1 MGMVQWLMIP
11 GSRSKFLFLSL
22 FSVGLVVAAV
32 WIVLRVSPKKESSLR
47 PVAETVVVEE
57 VEVARVQPAQESA
70 ATTPAA
76 APAAGSGVFD
86 KIASEVSG
94 VYEKAA
100 PAVVRIRS
108 SDGPEQL
115 AGTGFF
121 VDNQGTILTAYAV
134 VGQAKEVTVEIA
146 GRSYSARVLGRD
158 PRSGVALLKIKAG
171 GTPFLLFGESSGLRP
186 ASAVVSVAY
195 PYDLKA
201 EPTFGLVAGFDVKY
215 LTRFFATTHIR
226 ANLPIKPGQIGGPLL
241 DSQGKVVG
249 VLMLEIDEGKACYAL
264 PVEAAAKVAADIEQF
279 GEPRHG
285 WMGVG
290 VMPDRSRP
298 ERGAPVFVDRLY
310 KGTPAEKSGLK
321 NGDEVISIGGR
332 PVREPSDV
340 LDSAFFA
347 NVGEKVPVKVRRN
360 GREEIFTITVA
371 ERPDSSR
378 IVEPAPLFP
387 DSPGGPSQQGIPVRG
402 N

>member
-1 MGMVQWLMIP
+1 MIP
-11 GSRSKFLFLSL
+11 GSRSKFLFSSL
-22 FSVGLVVAAV
+22 LILGLLVAGWVAFRGV
-32 WIVLRVSPKKESSLR
+32 PKKESSLQ

-57 VEVARVQPAQESA
+57 VEVTEVRTARDEPSSA
-70 ATTPAA
+70 AA
-76 APAAGSGVFD
+76 APASGVFD

-94 VYEKAA
+94 VYQKAA
-100 PAVVRIRS
+100 PAVVRIRA

-115 AGTGFF
+115 SGTGFF

-134 VGQAKEVTVEIA
+134 VGQAKEATVETG
-146 GRSYSARVLGRD
+146 GRTYTAKVLGRD
-158 PRSGVALLKIKAG
+158 PRSGVALMKIKAG
-171 GTPFLLFGESSGLRP
+171 ETPFLLFGESGHLRP
-186 ASAVVSVAY
+186 ASAVVSVAF

-249 VLMLEIDEGKACYAL
+249 ILMLEIDEGKACYAL
-264 PVEAAAKVAADIEQF
+264 PVEAAAKVAADIERF

-321 NGDEVISIGGR
+321 AGDEVLTIGDR

-347 NVGEKVPVKVRRN
+347 SVGEKVPVKVRRN
-360 GREEIFTITVA
+360 GKEQTFTITVA
-371 ERPDSSR
+371 SRPDSSR

-387 DSPGGPSQQGIPVRG
+387 DSQGGPAPQAMPVRG
-402 N
+402 NQ

>member
-1 MGMVQWLMIP
+1 MTP
-11 GSRSKFLFLSL
+11 GSRSKFLL
-22 FSVGLVVAAV
+22 
-32 WIVLRVSPKKESSLR
+32 SSLLILGVLVAGWVGFR
-47 PVAETVVVEE
+47 GLTQKETPAPVVAETVVVEE
-57 VEVARVQPAQESA
+57 VEVIEVPMPRAPE
-70 ATTPAA
+70 
-76 APAAGSGVFD
+76 APASPANASAGVFD

-100 PAVVRIRS
+100 PAVVRIRAT
-108 SDGPEQL
+108 DGPEQL

-121 VDNQGTILTAYAV
+121 VDNQGTVLTAYAV
-134 VGQAKEVTVEIA
+134 VGQAKEATVDA
-146 GRSYSARVLGRD
+146 GGRSYTAKILGRD

-171 GTPFLLFGESSGLRP
+171 ETPFLILGESGGLRP
-186 ASAVVSVAY
+186 ASAVVSVAF

-201 EPTFGLVAGFDVKY
+201 EPTFGFVAGFDVKY

-249 VLMLEIDEGKACYAL
+249 LLMLEIDEGKACYAL
-264 PVEAAAKVAADIEQF
+264 PVEAAAKVAADIERF

-298 ERGAPVFVDRLY
+298 ERAAPVFVDRLY
-310 KGTPAEKSGLK
+310 KGTPAEKSGLRA
-321 NGDEVISIGGR
+321 GDEVISIGDR

-347 NVGEKVPVKVRRN
+347 SVGEKIPVKVRRN
-360 GREEIFTITVA
+360 GKEQTFTITVA
-371 ERPDSSR
+371 TRPESSR

-387 DSPGGPSQQGIPVRG
+387 DAQGGPAQQGIPVRG

>member
-1 MGMVQWLMIP
+1 MARWHMIP
-11 GSRSKFLFLSL
+11 GSRSKLL
-22 FSVGLVVAAV
+22 FSSLLILGLLTAGWLAF
-32 WIVLRVSPKKESSLR
+32 RGTPKKESALQ
-47 PVAETVVVEE
+47 PLAETVVVEK
-57 VEVARVQPAQESA
+57 VAVTEIHPSKEASSN
-70 ATTPAA
+70 P
-76 APAAGSGVFD
+76 APAPVSSGVFD
-86 KIASEVSG
+86 KIAAEVSG

-100 PAVVRIRS
+100 PSVVRIRA

-121 VDNQGTILTAYAV
+121 VDNQGTVLTAYAV
-134 VGQAKEVTVEIA
+134 VGQAKEATVEA
-146 GRSYSARVLGRD
+146 GGRTYPAKIVGRD
-158 PRSGVALLKIKAG
+158 PRSGVALLKIKTG
-171 GTPFLLFGESSGLRP
+171 ETPFLLFGESAGLRP

-241 DSQGKVVG
+241 DSHGKVVG

-264 PVEAAAKVAADIEQF
+264 PVEAAAKVAGDIEKY
-279 GEPRHG
+279 GEPKHG

-310 KGTPAEKSGLK
+310 KGTPAEKSGLRA
-321 NGDEVISIGGR
+321 GDEVLTIGDR
-332 PVREPSDV
+332 SVREPSDV

-347 NVGEKVPVKVRRN
+347 KVGEKIPVKVRRN
-360 GREEIFTITVA
+360 GKEETFTITVA
-371 ERPDSSR
+371 ARPESSR

-387 DSPGGPSQQGIPVRG
+387 ESQGGQTPQGIPVRG

>member
-1 MGMVQWLMIP
+1 MIP
-11 GSRSKFLFLSL
+11 GSRSKFLLSSIL
-22 FSVGLVVAAV
+22 VLGLITAGWV
-32 WIVLRVSPKKESSLR
+32 WLRGGLAKQSSLQ
-47 PVAETVVVEE
+47 PAESTVVEKVQVTEIQS
-57 VEVARVQPAQESA
+57 ARN
-70 ATTPAA
+70 A
-76 APAAGSGVFD
+76 APSTPGGSGVFD

-100 PAVVRIRS
+100 PSVVRIRAS
-108 SDGPEQL
+108 EGAEQL

-134 VGQAKEVTVEIA
+134 VGLAKEATVEA
-146 GRSYSARVLGRD
+146 GTRTYHAKVLGRD

-171 GTPFLLFGESSGLRP
+171 ETPFLLFGESSGLRP
-186 ASAVVSVAY
+186 ASAVVSVAF

-264 PVEAAAKVAADIEQF
+264 PVEAAAKVAADIEKF

-310 KGTPAEKSGLK
+310 KGTPAERSGLK
-321 NGDEVISIGGR
+321 AGDEVITIGGR

-360 GREEIFTITVA
+360 GKEEIFTITVA
-371 ERPDSSR
+371 ARPDNSR

-387 DSPGGPSQQGIPVRG
+387 DSQGGPSPQGIPVRG
-402 N
+402 E

>member
-1 MGMVQWLMIP
+1 MAQWHMIP
-11 GSRSKFLFLSL
+11 GSRSKLLFLSL
-22 FSVGLVVAAV
+22 LTAGLLVAGWLGFRGVTKTAA
-32 WIVLRVSPKKESSLR
+32 PAPE
-47 PVAETVVVEE
+47 VAETVVVEE
-57 VEVARVQPAQESA
+57 VEVTEVQMPRPPEAPAS
-70 ATTPAA
+70 
-76 APAAGSGVFD
+76 APAASSGGFFD

-94 VYEKAA
+94 VFEKAA
-100 PAVVRIRS
+100 PAVVRIRAT
-108 SDGPEQL
+108 DGPEQL

-121 VDNQGTILTAYAV
+121 VDDQGTILTAYAV
-134 VGQAKEVTVEIA
+134 VGQAKEATVDA
-146 GRSYSARVLGRD
+146 GGRTYTARIVGRD

-171 GTPFLLFGESSGLRP
+171 ETPFLMLGESSGLRP
-186 ASAVVSVAY
+186 ASAVVSVAF
-195 PYDLKA
+195 PYDLQA
-201 EPTFGLVAGFDVKY
+201 EPTFGFVAGFDVKY

-264 PVEAAAKVAADIEQF
+264 PVEAAAKVAADIERF

-298 ERGAPVFVDRLY
+298 DRGAPVFVDRLY
-310 KGTPAEKSGLK
+310 KGTPAEKSGLRA
-321 NGDEVISIGGR
+321 GDEVISIGDR
-332 PVREPSDV
+332 PVREPADV

-347 NVGEKVPVKVRRN
+347 NVGEKIPVKVRRN
-360 GREEIFTITVA
+360 GKEQIFTITVA
-371 ERPDSSR
+371 SRPESSR

-387 DSPGGPSQQGIPVRG
+387 DGQGGSPQQGIPVRG

>member
-1 MGMVQWLMIP
+1 MLWLMTP
-11 GSRSKFLFLSL
+11 GSRSKLLFFSLLSL
-22 FSVGLVVAAV
+22 GVLAAGWLAFLGLA
-32 WIVLRVSPKKESSLR
+32 KKETSA
-47 PVAETVVVEE
+47 PVLVESVVVEE
-57 VEVARVQPAQESA
+57 VEVAEVQVPRPPEASPAPVNESA
-70 ATTPAA
+70 
-76 APAAGSGVFD
+76 GVFD

-94 VYEKAA
+94 VYQKAS
-100 PAVVRIRS
+100 PSVVRIRAT
-108 SDGPEQL
+108 DGGEQL

-134 VGQAKEVTVEIA
+134 LGQAKEATIEA
-146 GRSYSARVLGRD
+146 GGRTYGAKILGRD

-171 GTPFLLFGESSGLRP
+171 ETPFLLLGESSGLRP
-186 ASAVVSVAY
+186 ASAVVSVAF

-249 VLMLEIDEGKACYAL
+249 ILMLEIDEGKACYAL
-264 PVEAAAKVAADIEQF
+264 PVEAAAKVVADIERY

-290 VMPDRSRP
+290 VMPDRSRQD
-298 ERGAPVFVDRLY
+298 RSAPVFVDRLY
-310 KGTPAEKSGLK
+310 KGTPAEKSGLRA
-321 NGDEVISIGGR
+321 GDEVISIGNR
-332 PVREPSDV
+332 AVREPSDV

-360 GREEIFTITVA
+360 GKEQTFTITVA
-371 ERPDSSR
+371 ARPDSSR

-387 DSPGGPSQQGIPVRG
+387 DAQGGSSQQGIPVRG

>member
-1 MGMVQWLMIP
+1 MTP
-11 GSRSKFLFLSL
+11 GSRSKLLFFSLLSL
-22 FSVGLVVAAV
+22 GVLAAGWLAFLGLA
-32 WIVLRVSPKKESSLR
+32 KKETSA
-47 PVAETVVVEE
+47 PVLVESVVVEE
-57 VEVARVQPAQESA
+57 VEVAEVQVPRPPEASPAPVNESA
-70 ATTPAA
+70 
-76 APAAGSGVFD
+76 GVFD

-94 VYEKAA
+94 VYQKAS
-100 PAVVRIRS
+100 PSVVRIRAT
-108 SDGPEQL
+108 DGGEQL

-134 VGQAKEVTVEIA
+134 LGQAKEATVEA
-146 GRSYSARVLGRD
+146 GGRTYGAKILGRD

-171 GTPFLLFGESSGLRP
+171 ETPFLLLGESSGLRP
-186 ASAVVSVAY
+186 ASAVVSVAF

-249 VLMLEIDEGKACYAL
+249 ILMLEIDEGKACYAL
-264 PVEAAAKVAADIEQF
+264 PVEAAAKVVADIERY

-290 VMPDRSRP
+290 VMPDRSRQD
-298 ERGAPVFVDRLY
+298 RSAPVFVDRLY
-310 KGTPAEKSGLK
+310 KGTPAEKSGLRA
-321 NGDEVISIGGR
+321 GDEVISIGNR
-332 PVREPSDV
+332 AVREPSDV

-360 GREEIFTITVA
+360 GKEQTFTITVA
-371 ERPDSSR
+371 ARPDSSR

-387 DSPGGPSQQGIPVRG
+387 DAQGGSSQQGIPVRG

>member
-1 MGMVQWLMIP
+1 MLWLMTP
-11 GSRSKFLFLSL
+11 GSRSKLLFFSLLSL
-22 FSVGLVVAAV
+22 GVLAAGWLAFLGLA
-32 WIVLRVSPKKESSLR
+32 KKETSA
-47 PVAETVVVEE
+47 PVLVESVVVEE
-57 VEVARVQPAQESA
+57 VEVAEVQVPRPPEASPAPVNESA
-70 ATTPAA
+70 
-76 APAAGSGVFD
+76 GVFD

-94 VYEKAA
+94 VYQKAS
-100 PAVVRIRS
+100 PSVVRIRAT
-108 SDGPEQL
+108 DGGEQL

-134 VGQAKEVTVEIA
+134 LGQAKEATVEA
-146 GRSYSARVLGRD
+146 GGRTYGAKILGRD

-171 GTPFLLFGESSGLRP
+171 ETPFLLLGESSGLRP
-186 ASAVVSVAY
+186 ASAVVSVAF

-249 VLMLEIDEGKACYAL
+249 ILMLEIDEGKACYAL
-264 PVEAAAKVAADIEQF
+264 PVEAAAKVVADIERY

-290 VMPDRSRP
+290 VMPDRSRQD
-298 ERGAPVFVDRLY
+298 RSAPVFVDRLY
-310 KGTPAEKSGLK
+310 KGTPAEKSGLRA
-321 NGDEVISIGGR
+321 GDEVISIGNR
-332 PVREPSDV
+332 AVREPSDV

-360 GREEIFTITVA
+360 GKEQTFTITVA
-371 ERPDSSR
+371 ARPDSSR

-387 DSPGGPSQQGIPVRG
+387 DAQGGSSQQGIPVRG

>member
-1 MGMVQWLMIP
+1 MDTAQWLMIL
-11 GSRSKFLFLSL
+11 GSRSKIAIFALLFIGLAL
-22 FSVGLVVAAV
+22 VGLVGGRAYYLSKQGPAGVAAV
-32 WIVLRVSPKKESSLR
+32 ITSQAEANVAAATALTPTAPSEPR
-47 PVAETVVVEE
+47 PVGT
-57 VEVARVQPAQESA
+57 
-70 ATTPAA
+70 
-76 APAAGSGVFD
+76 GVFD
-86 KIASEVSG
+86 QIAAEVSG

-100 PAVVRIRS
+100 PTVVRVRAT
-108 SDGPEQL
+108 DGPEQL

-121 VDNQGTILTAYAV
+121 IDGEGTILTAYAV
-134 VGQAKEVTVEIA
+134 VGQAESVSVEVN
-146 GRSYSARVLGRD
+146 GRTFTAKIMGRD
-158 PRSGVALLKIKAG
+158 PRSGVAVLKINATK
-171 GTPFLLFGESSGLRP
+171 TPHLEFGDGLRLRP
-186 ASAVVSVAY
+186 ASAIVSVAF

-201 EPTFGLVAGFDVKY
+201 EPTFGFVAGVDVKY
-215 LTRFFATTHIR
+215 LTRFFATTHLR

-264 PVEAAAKVAADIEQF
+264 PIEAASKVAADIQKH

-321 NGDEVISIGGR
+321 AGDEVISIGDK

-340 LDSAFFA
+340 LDAAFFSQ
-347 NVGEKVPVKVRRN
+347 VGGKVPVKVKRD
-360 GREEIFTITVA
+360 GKEQIFTITVSA
-371 ERPDSSR
+371 RPDSSR

-387 DSPGGPSQQGIPVRG
+387 NPSGGPASQGVPVKANR
-402 N
+402 

>member
-1 MGMVQWLMIP
+1 MIP
-11 GSRSKFLFLSL
+11 GSRSKFLFSSL
-22 FSVGLVVAAV
+22 LVLGLCVAGWLAFRG
-32 WIVLRVSPKKESSLR
+32 LPKKESSLK
-47 PVAETVVVEE
+47 PAAETVVVEE
-57 VEVARVQPAQESA
+57 VRVTELQTARQETPASTPAQGS
-70 ATTPAA
+70 
-76 APAAGSGVFD
+76 SGVFD

-100 PAVVRIRS
+100 PSVVRIRA

-115 AGTGFF
+115 AGSGFF

-134 VGQAKEVTVEIA
+134 VGQAKEVTVETG
-146 GRSYSARVLGRD
+146 GRSHTAKILGRD

-171 GTPFLLFGESSGLRP
+171 ETPFLLFGESSHLRP
-186 ASAVVSVAY
+186 ASAVVSVAF

-264 PVEAAAKVAADIEQF
+264 PVEAAAKVAADIERF

-321 NGDEVISIGGR
+321 AGDEVISIGSR

-347 NVGEKVPVKVRRN
+347 NVGEKIPVKVRRS
-360 GREEIFTITVA
+360 GKEETFTITVA

-387 DSPGGPSQQGIPVRG
+387 DSQGGSAPQGVPVRG
-402 N
+402 GNP

>member
-1 MGMVQWLMIP
+1 MIP
-11 GSRSKFLFLSL
+11 GSRSKLLLSFFLILGVLTAGGWFF
-22 FSVGLVVAAV
+22 FSGKT
-32 WIVLRVSPKKESSLR
+32 KKESSL
-47 PVAETVVVEE
+47 
-57 VEVARVQPAQESA
+57 ESA
-70 ATTPAA
+70 REMVTTEEFKPREVQSSKIQGNIQGNNAA
-76 APAAGSGVFD
+76 ASPATGSTGVFD

-100 PAVVRIRS
+100 PSVVRIRA

-121 VDNQGTILTAYAV
+121 VDNQGTVLTAYAV
-134 VGQAKEVTVEIA
+134 VGQAKEAMVETG
-146 GRSYSARVLGRD
+146 GRTLSARVLGSD
-158 PRSGVALLKIKAG
+158 PRSGVALLKIKAAE
-171 GTPFLLFGESSGLRP
+171 TPFLLFGESGSLRP
-186 ASAVVSVAY
+186 ASAVVSVAF

-249 VLMLEIDEGKACYAL
+249 ILMLEIDEGKACYAL
-264 PVEAAAKVAADIEQF
+264 PVEAAAKVAADIEKYGQ
-279 GEPRHG
+279 PKHG

-298 ERGAPVFVDRLY
+298 DRGAPVFVDRLY
-310 KGTPAEKSGLK
+310 KGTPAERSGLK
-321 NGDEVISIGGR
+321 AGDEVISIGNR
-332 PVREPSDV
+332 AVREPSDV

-347 NVGEKVPVKVRRN
+347 SVGEKIPVKVRRN
-360 GREEIFTITVA
+360 GKEETFTITVA
-371 ERPDSSR
+371 ARPESSR

-387 DSPGGPSQQGIPVRG
+387 DTPGSRSPQGIPVRG

>member
-1 MGMVQWLMIP
+1 MTP
-11 GSRSKFLFLSL
+11 GSRSKLLLSSFLILGVL
-22 FSVGLVVAAV
+22 AAG
-32 WIVLRVSPKKESSLR
+32 WMAFRGFAKKES
-47 PVAETVVVEE
+47 PGPVVAESVVVEE
-57 VEVARVQPAQESA
+57 VEVTEVQMPRAPESPASPVNASA
-70 ATTPAA
+70 
-76 APAAGSGVFD
+76 GVFD

-100 PAVVRIRS
+100 PAVVRIRAT
-108 SDGPEQL
+108 DGPEQL
-115 AGTGFF
+115 AGTGFL

-134 VGQAKEVTVEIA
+134 VGQAKEVTVDA
-146 GRSYSARVLGRD
+146 GGRTYTAKILGRD
-158 PRSGVALLKIKAG
+158 PRSGVAVLKIKAG
-171 GTPFLLFGESSGLRP
+171 ETPFLILGESAGLRP
-186 ASAVVSVAY
+186 ASAVVSVAF

-201 EPTFGLVAGFDVKY
+201 EPTFGFVAGFDVKY

-264 PVEAAAKVAADIEQF
+264 PVEAAAKVAADIERF

-298 ERGAPVFVDRLY
+298 ERGAPVVVDRVY
-310 KGTPAEKSGLK
+310 KGTPAEKSGLRA
-321 NGDEVISIGGR
+321 GDEVISIGDR

-347 NVGEKVPVKVRRN
+347 SVGEKIPVKVRRN
-360 GREEIFTITVA
+360 GKEQTFTITVA
-371 ERPDSSR
+371 TRPESSR

-387 DSPGGPSQQGIPVRG
+387 DAQGGPAQQGVPVRG